1 MQNASG
7 ALRLAPNL
15 PGNGLMEKPQVKYLL
30 MSVGLAL
37 AGLVAFQ
44 GDVEARRLGGGASSG
59 MRRTAPAAAPKP
71 PAQAPQAAPTPA
83 QNATPTAPAA
93 VPPAAATPPKRS
105 WMGPLAGLAAGLG
118 LAALASHLGF
128 GAGLANLMSILLVVL
143 LGAVLLGFVMKYLAS
158 RRTPAAQG
166 LQGMQFANAGFGYGQ
181 GSGSSVP
188 AEVAAA
194 PQAALGAP
202 AGFDSA
208 AFETIAK
215 RVFIRLQAANDAGDI
230 DDLRRFTTAEMF
242 AVARQELLDR
252 GAQTQ
257 QTDVLQLQAVV
268 IEQTEEAAQQ
278 VVSVR
283 FSGLLREEAN
293 APAAP
298 FDEVWHL
305 VRPLDGSRE
314 WAIAGIQQTS

>member
-1 MQNASG
+1 
-7 ALRLAPNL
+7 
-15 PGNGLMEKPQVKYLL
+15 
-30 MSVGLAL
+30 
-37 AGLVAFQ
+37 
-44 GDVEARRLGGGASSG
+44 
-59 MRRTAPAAAPKP
+59 
-71 PAQAPQAAPTPA
+71 
-83 QNATPTAPAA
+83 
-93 VPPAAATPPKRS
+93 
-105 WMGPLAGLAAGLG
+105 MGPLAGLAAGLG

-128 GAGLANLMSILLVVL
+128 GAGLANVMSILLVVL

-158 RRTPAAQG
+158 RRAPAAQG
-166 LQGMQFANAGFGYGQ
+166 LQSMQFANAGFGYAQ
-181 GSGSSVP
+181 GSGSAVP
-188 AEVAAA
+188 AASTAVASA
-194 PQAALGAP
+194 PEAALGVP
-202 AGFDSA
+202 ASFDSA

-252 GAQTQ
+252 GTQSQ
-257 QTDVLQLQAVV
+257 QTDVVQLQAAV

-278 VVSVR
+278 IVSVR
-283 FSGLLREEAN
+283 FSGLLREEKD
-293 APAAP
+293 APATP